1 MFSAYISMV
10 MICLVLWNMNGFWLS
25 IQLGISSSQLTKSII
40 FPRGRSTTNQ
50 WWFLHIY
57 NFWWSSK
64 WIDGGVRFR
73 IYPHELVISES
84 CPSIGLSQ
92 VINKWLVSS
101 IQKKMFRDVNVY
113 GLSRYHDFR
122 YVMVKLWIYRCPIY
136 FRTGYLNMFPYIY
149 IDN

>member
-73 IYPHELVISES
+73 IYPHELVISEYRIVTS
-84 CPSIGLSQ
+84 HQKKTCFFDPKKDVPWCPCL
-92 VINKWLVSS
+92 WS
-101 IQKKMFRDVNVY
+101 IQISWLQICHGQTLNLQMSHLFQDR
-113 GLSRYHDFR
+113 LFE
-122 YVMVKLWIYRCPIY
+122 YVSI
-136 FRTGYLNMFPYIY
+136 YIY
-149 IDN
+149 I